1 MKYIQ
6 IIALALVLTLV
17 GCSSKNIGTLPPEL
31 RGAPN
36 WVLNPRIEG
45 SIASVGS
52 APRNAGNDFSFQRQ
66 EAMGSARDEMA
77 RQMSVKVGNM
87 LKSFKSA
94 TGSGDDATFDRSTES
109 VSKQIASQTLQGT
122 RSINTWISQ
131 NGTMYMHVVLDTE
144 SVIEAME
151 QAVKTSYKNDKAI
164 YQKFLAKKAQDEL
177 KEELEAFQNTN

>member
-1 MKYIQ
+1 MKYVYIV
-6 IIALALVLTLV
+6 ALAVVLMIA
-17 GCSSKNIGTLPPEL
+17 GCSSKDLGNVSNDLK
-31 RGAPN
+31 GAPQ
-36 WVLNPRIEG
+36 WVFNPSVEG
-45 SIASVGS
+45 SIASMGS

-177 KEELEAFQNTN
+177 KEELEAFQATN

>member
-1 MKYIQ
+1 MKFIN
-6 IIALALVLTLV
+6 IVALALIFVLA
-17 GCSSKNIGTLPPEL
+17 GCSSKNLGNIPAEL
-31 RGAPN
+31 KGAPE
-36 WVLNPRIEG
+36 WVFDPSVKG

-52 APRNAGNDFSFQRQ
+52 APRNAGSDFSFQRQ

-109 VSKQIASQTLQGT
+109 VSKQIASQTLQGS
-122 RSINTWISQ
+122 RSKNIWLSP
-131 NGTMYMHVVLDTE
+131 NGTMYIHVILDTE

-177 KEELEAFQNTN
+177 KEELEAFQTGY